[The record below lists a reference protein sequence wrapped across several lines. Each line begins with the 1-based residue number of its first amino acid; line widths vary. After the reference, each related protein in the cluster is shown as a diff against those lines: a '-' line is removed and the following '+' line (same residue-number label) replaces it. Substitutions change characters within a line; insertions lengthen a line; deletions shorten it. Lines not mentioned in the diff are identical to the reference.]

1 MQIFVTLGTFIQ
13 FVNFCTNI
21 FVELVY
27 IKDFWKRRTRVDTR
41 VKTVDWYLREGDRVE
56 ISELK
61 DATGFSF
68 ENRRWTI
75 GILIEESGRVVLL
88 ELKDASGF
96 S

>member
-1 MQIFVTLGTFIQ
+1 M
-13 FVNFCTNI
+13 
-21 FVELVY
+21 
-27 IKDFWKRRTRVDTR
+27 DTR

-96 S
+96 IGVEGRERFLLKIEGGQLVFDIYIPCC

>member
-1 MQIFVTLGTFIQ
+1 MKIEGGRLILG
-13 FVNFCTNI
+13 
-21 FVELVY
+21 
-27 IKDFWKRRTRVDTR
+27 RRTRVVAK

-96 S
+96 IGVEGRGWFYWS